1 MPWQALLVGAWA
13 NSQGHGM
20 LQLQMSNQS
29 PTRCHSG
36 MLVIALLPGTKLAR
50 CVGHDNV
57 HPRQHVIV
65 LR

>member
-1 MPWQALLVGAWA
+1 
-13 NSQGHGM
+13 
-20 LQLQMSNQS
+20 
-29 PTRCHSG
+29 